1 MAESAP
7 SHRERPHMYD
17 QAASAPDLPETL
29 RRTTRQ
35 IVRALNAHAGAAWQL
50 NHRGDQLIP
59 VAGYHIP
66 KRALLTALTATIPVT
81 SEDPLIRDAMKLRR
95 PICSNDSAK
104 DPRFQY
110 PWAWLLSHKSILVLP
125 FALPSTGKIVGGLAI
140 VWTEEGRELRPD
152 EIRFAEAIAQQAG
165 NAVENARR
173 LSELRVR
180 ERQVTRGLGRIFNDP
195 LSVILGRAQLALRL
209 RPNDLDL
216 RRQLEAIEQAA
227 LSSAETVRRL
237 QVFAGVWSTP
247 HRLILPAQLFADIRS
262 SLRSALTRS
271 PATVIEIQD
280 DAMLPAIAGDFAE
293 LRDALM
299 NLVVNALE
307 AMPTGGIIR
316 VTAAT
321 DQDTVRMLVEDTGP
335 GMAPEVAARIFEP
348 FFTTKGPGHAGL
360 GLSLASAVVERHSGT
375 LTVETAE
382 AKGTT
387 FTIRLPMWTDHPGK
401 KQCP

>member
-7 SHRERPHMYD
+7 SHSEMPQMHD
-17 QAASAPDLPETL
+17 QAASTLDLPEML

-35 IVRALNAHAGAAWQL
+35 IVRTLNAHAGAAWQL
-50 NHRGDQLIP
+50 SHTGDQLIP

-66 KRALLTALTATIPVT
+66 KKALLTALSATIPVT
-81 SEDPLIRDAMKLRR
+81 ADDPLIRDTLRLRR
-95 PICSNDSAK
+95 PICSNDSTK

-110 PWAWLLSHKSILVLP
+110 PWARLLSHKSVLVLP
-125 FALPSTGKIVGGLAI
+125 LALPSTGKIVGGLAI
-140 VWTEEGRELRPD
+140 VWTEEGHEFTPD
-152 EIRFAEAIAQQAG
+152 EVRFAEAIAQQAG

-173 LSELRVR
+173 LSELQVR
-180 ERQVTRGLGRIFNDP
+180 ERQLATGVARMFNNP

-209 RPNDLDL
+209 RPNDPDL

-227 LSSAETVRRL
+227 LSNAETVRRL
-237 QVFAGVWSTP
+237 QVLAGAWSAP
-247 HRLILPAQLFADIRS
+247 HLPILPAQLFADIRS
-262 SLRSALTRS
+262 SLDPLLKRA

-280 DAMLPAIAGDFAE
+280 VETLPAVAGDFAE
-293 LRDALM
+293 LREALM

-307 AMPTGGIIR
+307 AMPTGGTIR

-321 DQDTVRMLVEDTGP
+321 EQDTVRMLVEDTGP
-335 GMAPEVAARIFEP
+335 GMSPAVVARIFEP
-348 FFTTKGPGHAGL
+348 FFTTNGPGRAGL
-360 GLSLASAVVERHSGT
+360 GLSLVSAVVARHSGT

-401 KQCP
+401 K